1 MTAQIFQLIGI
12 AFVTAVAAI
21 LVKSTKPELAVVITI
36 AGSII
41 LLLFVLE
48 VFRGTITLFSDI
60 AEATGLNAA
69 IVKTLLKMVGIGYLV
84 EFSAGILSDGTFDYE
99 RYIPGVMEDPERI
112 NRELALLW
120 IACGTKDPRHAG
132 HLDTVDELHR
142 RGVRCEFHDAPWGH
156 EWQFWRLQLYGFA
169 QRLFRNNH

>member
-12 AFVTAVAAI
+12 AVVTAVAAI

-48 VFRGTITLFSDI
+48 VFRGSISLFTDI
-60 AEATGLNAA
+60 AQATGLDAT

-84 EFSAGILSDGTFDYE
+84 EFSAGILNDFGQNSLADKLIFCGKILILVLAVPILE
-99 RYIPGVMEDPERI
+99 SI
-112 NRELALLW
+112 LALVGELIGL
-120 IACGTKDPRHAG
+120 IA
-132 HLDTVDELHR
+132 
-142 RGVRCEFHDAPWGH
+142 
-156 EWQFWRLQLYGFA
+156 
-169 QRLFRNNH
+169 

>member
-48 VFRGTITLFSDI
+48 VFRGSISLFTDI
-60 AEATGLNAA
+60 AQATGLDAT

-84 EFSAGILSDGTFDYE
+84 EFSAGILNDFGQNSLADKLIFCGKILILVLA
-99 RYIPGVMEDPERI
+99 IPILESI
-112 NRELALLW
+112 LALVGELIGL
-120 IACGTKDPRHAG
+120 IA
-132 HLDTVDELHR
+132 
-142 RGVRCEFHDAPWGH
+142 
-156 EWQFWRLQLYGFA
+156 
-169 QRLFRNNH
+169 

>member
-48 VFRGTITLFSDI
+48 VFRGSISLFTDI
-60 AEATGLNAA
+60 AQATGLDAT

-84 EFSAGILSDGTFDYE
+84 EFSEGILNDFGQNSLADKLIFCGKILILVLAVPILE
-99 RYIPGVMEDPERI
+99 SI
-112 NRELALLW
+112 LALVGELIGL
-120 IACGTKDPRHAG
+120 IA
-132 HLDTVDELHR
+132 
-142 RGVRCEFHDAPWGH
+142 
-156 EWQFWRLQLYGFA
+156 
-169 QRLFRNNH
+169 

>member
-48 VFRGTITLFSDI
+48 VFSGSISLFTDI
-60 AEATGLNAA
+60 AQATGLDAT

-84 EFSAGILSDGTFDYE
+84 EFSAGILNDFGQNSLADKLIFCGKILILVLAVPILE
-99 RYIPGVMEDPERI
+99 SI
-112 NRELALLW
+112 LALVGELIGL
-120 IACGTKDPRHAG
+120 IA
-132 HLDTVDELHR
+132 
-142 RGVRCEFHDAPWGH
+142 
-156 EWQFWRLQLYGFA
+156 
-169 QRLFRNNH
+169 